1 MTDNRFDIDSALAM
15 VAGSDMNRFFNA
27 QVDESDKQ
35 LVRDALENIFQ
46 GLSVILWIH
55 GGTLQN
61 AWNTA
66 LDNMRDEFFNR
77 SRRDV
82 FTVFLQRAVFEHR
95 NKWTEKMRTNDNRA
109 QTFAALNLNKYD
121 TDKMAQQANQQKLYG
136 YDVITKLFLKYDGGF
151 KATPKPE
158 QTVAHTINMEHENT
172 REGRV
177 RERTK
182 Q

>member
-1 MTDNRFDIDSALAM
+1 MTDNHFDIDSALAM
-15 VAGSDMNRFFNA
+15 VAGTDMNKFFNS
-27 QVDESDKQ
+27 QIDESDKQ

-46 GLSVILWIH
+46 GSSVILWIH

-66 LDNMRDEFFNR
+66 LDNMRDEFFNT

-95 NKWTEKMRTNDNRA
+95 NKWHEKIRTNDNRA
-109 QTFAALNLNKYD
+109 QTFTMLNLNKYD
-121 TDKMAQQANQQKLYG
+121 TDKMEQQANQQKLYG

-151 KATPKPE
+151 KATPKPNKNNE
-158 QTVAHTINMEHENT
+158 HTINREHTHE
-172 REGRV
+172 REERV
-177 RERTK
+177 RERHK
-182 Q
+182 